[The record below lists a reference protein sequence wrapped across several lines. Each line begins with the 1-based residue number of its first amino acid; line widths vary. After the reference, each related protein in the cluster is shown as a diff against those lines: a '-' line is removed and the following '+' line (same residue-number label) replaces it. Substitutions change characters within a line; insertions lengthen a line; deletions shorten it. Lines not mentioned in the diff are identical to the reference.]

1 MRIAPSNRAASVLV
15 LSLAALL
22 AVGCDSDP
30 IAPFDVADTYV
41 LLSIDGDALPAYA
54 GYSGPADEAV
64 LVVADTL
71 RLAANGSGSL
81 VRVEEIVHD
90 PSSGDGSRTRYETEL
105 HYETTE
111 GGIAITFDCP
121 DNALMLC
128 IAGPHMTARLG
139 ATGLTATRFVG
150 SRDEELV
157 YASVQR
163 LD

>member
-1 MRIAPSNRAASVLV
+1 MRVASSNRAASVFV
-15 LSLAALL
+15 LSLAVLL

-30 IAPFDVADTYV
+30 LAPSDVAGTYV
-41 LLSIDGDALPAYA
+41 LLSIGGNPLPAPA
-54 GYSGPADEAV
+54 GYQGPADGPITV
-64 LVVADTL
+64 IADTL
-71 RLAANGSGSL
+71 RLAADGSGSL
-81 VRVEEIVHD
+81 VRVEETNPD
-90 PSSGDGSRTRYETEL
+90 EQSRYRLETAL

-121 DNALMLC
+121 PEALMLC

-139 ATGLTATRFVG
+139 TSGLTATRLLG
-150 SRDEELV
+150 ARQEALV

>member
-1 MRIAPSNRAASVLV
+1 MRVASSKRAATVLV

-30 IAPFDVADTYV
+30 IAPSDVAGTYV
-41 LLSIDGDALPAYA
+41 LLSIDGDALPAPA
-54 GYSGPADEAV
+54 GYQGPADESITV
-64 LVVADTL
+64 IADTL

-81 VRVEEIVHD
+81 VRVEE
-90 PSSGDGSRTRYETEL
+90 PSSDEQTRYRFETAL
-105 HYETTE
+105 HYQATE

-121 DNALMLC
+121 GNALMVC

-139 ATGLTATRFVG
+139 ATGLTATRLIAAQH
-150 SRDEELV
+150 EELV
-157 YASVQR
+157 YASAQR

>member
-1 MRIAPSNRAASVLV
+1 MRVACSNRAASALV

-22 AVGCDSDP
+22 AMGCDSDP
-30 IAPFDVADTYV
+30 IAPSDVAGTYV
-41 LLSIDGDALPAYA
+41 LLSIDGDPLPADA
-54 GYSGPADEAV
+54 GYSGPADEPV

-71 RLAANGSGSL
+71 RLTADGRGSL
-81 VRVEEIVHD
+81 VRVEEIIHD
-90 PSSGDGSRTRYETEL
+90 PGSGEGSRTHSETTL
-105 HYETTE
+105 HFATTE

-121 DNALMLC
+121 PNALMLC

-139 ATGLTATRFVG
+139 ATGLTATRLVG
-150 SRDEELV
+150 SQQEELV